1 MSAHDDELRAVAQRY
16 ARRDARPDAATRDH
30 PLQLDVLLATQA
42 RQRALAGLL
51 RRHAPRPVDQLQVL
65 EVGCGSGGKL
75 LELMA
80 LGLDPARLA
89 GNELLPER
97 LVAARCHLPPT
108 LALHGGD
115 AAALPFAPASFDLVL
130 QSTVFSS
137 LLDDAVQ
144 QRLAERLWCWARPG
158 GGVLWHDFAWDN
170 PRNPDV
176 RGVPVARVRQLFP
189 AARLHVRRITLA
201 PPLGRAVARWHPAL
215 WTALDTLP
223 FLRSHRLIWIEK
235 PT

>member
-1 MSAHDDELRAVAQRY
+1 MGSS
-16 ARRDARPDAATRDH
+16 
-30 PLQLDVLLATQA
+30 TQA
-42 RQRALAGLL
+42 RR
-51 RRHAPRPVDQLQVL
+51 
-65 EVGCGSGGKL
+65 
-75 LELMA
+75 
-80 LGLDPARLA
+80 
-89 GNELLPER
+89 LLPP
-97 LVAARCHLPPT
+97 ATT
-108 LALHGGD
+108 LWLGD
-115 AAALPFAPASFDLVL
+115 ALQAPVEAGSQDLVL

-137 LLDDAVQ
+137 LLVDAVQ
-144 QRLAERLWCWARPG
+144 QRLAAGLWYWARPG

-201 PPLGRAVARWHPAL
+201 PPLGRVVARWHPAL
-215 WTALDTLP
+215 WAALDALP